1 MYGEQTILVSGGQQA
16 IVPEA
21 MMPEATEYTLQNP
34 EQFKILWGKVTQKI
48 GTLAVAVR
56 DVEPL
61 PESVP
66 VAIMRE
72 HGTGD
77 ARVIAKQLV
86 KSDKATLQELEN
98 RIKEDPNLSMEQKEE
113 GSKYVQQVIT
123 INATKEDMVQYE
135 ADAKKAVTR
144 TELEV
149 VLRNS
154 MAVVQQLASA
164 GIQLEGRVM
173 TELQAQAG
181 QLQVLGD
188 QVQSLSGQ
196 VLQNSQWLANGLR
209 GLHAHQT
216 QMGAETFQSFQHL
229 YTGLNQNFQQNL
241 AVLNQ
246 IQGSVLSTKADQ
258 EEIQKQLAELK
269 EQAGQ
274 LVVQKDEQVGVLST
288 VLDDLKTQTEEV
300 SKQVQ
305 GGTELRAG
313 LAQAIHQY
321 LDQSKVLEVRCQTLV
336 DQRGRLEEAVAGL
349 QEVAKELGAQT
360 QAKAEEVQ
368 NLTQNWV
375 QRGAELRQ
383 LGDRGLSE
391 LGKVLEG
398 VGRLERAV
406 VAQSQGGAETRAL
419 VESLSQAVKQ
429 ADLERVAGLV
439 AAQKQDR
446 PDLTSM
452 IPQIQAAVEAGLK
465 AVPAGGVDPVMTQA
479 QVMDLIRVVTDR
491 YDEKAAGQAR
501 TLAEHL
507 AEFGRVL
514 DQVQTEVAQGRDQRG
529 PNGFA
534 MPITVVQ
541 QVEAGL
547 GQLQPM
553 AVSPVVDYGRI
564 QFMTPAERI
573 RELRSLAAQSRRTK
587 QSRGGHGRVPLKSK
601 LVDPA
606 LDEGRDV
613 RRATKA
619 KRVARVKKIER
630 RRTRDP
636 LDLYLQG
643 KYK

>member
-16 IVPEA
+16 VVPEA

-34 EQFKILWGKVTQKI
+34 EQFKILWGKVTQRV
-48 GTLAVAVR
+48 GALAVAVR

-66 VAIMRE
+66 VAIVRE
-72 HGTGD
+72 HETRD
-77 ARVIAKQLV
+77 VQTIAKQLA
-86 KSDKATLQELEN
+86 KSNKATLEELEN
-98 RIKEDPNLSMEQKEE
+98 RIKANPELSTEEKEE

-123 INATKEDMVQYE
+123 INASKEDMVQYE
-135 ADAKKAVTR
+135 ADAKKAVTQ
-144 TELEV
+144 EQLQM

-154 MAVVQQLASA
+154 MTVVQQLASV
-164 GIQLEGRVM
+164 GVQLEGRLVG
-173 TELQAQAG
+173 ELQAQAR
-181 QLQVLGD
+181 QLQVLGE
-188 QVQSLSGQ
+188 QVQNLSGQ
-196 VLQNSQWLANGLR
+196 VLQNSQWLGNGLR
-209 GLHAHQT
+209 GLHVHQS
-216 QMGAETFQSFQHL
+216 QMGAETFQNFQHL

-241 AVLNQ
+241 AILNQ

-258 EEIQKQLAELK
+258 EEVQKQLAELK

-274 LVVQKDEQVGVLST
+274 LVLQKDEQVGVLSE
-288 VLDDLKTQTEEV
+288 VLDQLKGQTEEMTKV
-300 SKQVQ
+300 VQ
-305 GGTELRAG
+305 NGTELRAG
-313 LAQAIHQY
+313 LGEAIHQY
-321 LDQSKVLEVRCQTLV
+321 LDQSKTLKDRCQDLV
-336 DQRGRLEEAVAGL
+336 GQRDRLEEAVAGL
-349 QEVAKELGAQT
+349 QEVARELGAQT

-368 NLTQNWV
+368 SLTQSWV

-383 LGDRGLSE
+383 LGDRGLAE
-391 LGKVLEG
+391 LSKILEG

-406 VAQSQGGAETRAL
+406 IGQGQTGAETKAL
-419 VESLSQAVKQ
+419 VESLSRAVKQ
-429 ADLERVAGLV
+429 ADLDRVAGLV

-465 AVPAGGVDPVMTQA
+465 AVPVGGVEPVMTQD

-491 YDEKAAGQAR
+491 YDEGAAGQAR

-507 AEFGRVL
+507 VVFGRVL
-514 DQVQTEVAQGRDQRG
+514 DQVRTEVAQGRDQRG
-529 PNGFA
+529 PSGFA

-541 QVEAGL
+541 RVAAGL
-547 GQLQPM
+547 GPLQPM
-553 AVSPVVDYGRI
+553 AVQPVVDYGRI

-573 RELRSLAAQSRRTK
+573 RELRSLAAQPRRTSK
-587 QSRGGHGRVPLKSK
+587 TREGHGRVPLKSK

-606 LDEGRDV
+606 LDGGRDV
-613 RRATKA
+613 RRTTKA
-619 KRVARVKKIER
+619 KRVARVKKIEK

-636 LDLYLQG
+636 LDVFLQG